1 MTLNIE
7 LRLPSE
13 FVEVLQQHV
22 TASGEDVD
30 SFVSDIVAES
40 LQAEVES
47 ARQRQTRQ
55 GTFADW
61 LKQWASRHPQLDRD
75 IDISR
80 ESIYAGCGE

>member
-1 MTLNIE
+1 MNID

-13 FVEVLQQHV
+13 YVEILQQHV
-22 TASGEDVD
+22 AATGGDIDTLVSG
-30 SFVSDIVAES
+30 IVADS

-47 ARQRQTRQ
+47 ARSKQISP
-55 GTFADW
+55 GSFAEW
-61 LKQWASRHPQLDRD
+61 LQQWANRHPRLEHE

>member
-1 MTLNIE
+1 MNID

-13 FVEVLQQHV
+13 YVELLQQHV
-22 TASGEDVD
+22 AATGGDID
-30 SFVSDIVAES
+30 KLVSDIVADS

-47 ARQRQTRQ
+47 ALSKQFSP
-55 GTFADW
+55 GSFAEW
-61 LKQWASRHPQLDRD
+61 LQQWSNRHPQLEHD

>member
-1 MTLNIE
+1 MNID

-13 FVEVLQQHV
+13 YVEVLQQHV
-22 TASGEDVD
+22 AATGEDINT
-30 SFVSDIVAES
+30 FVTAIVTDS

-47 ARQRQTRQ
+47 ARSKQISP
-55 GTFADW
+55 GSFAEW
-61 LKQWASRHPQLDRD
+61 LQQWGNRHPRLEHD